1 MDKALGQA
9 VAETILQRFESFY
22 SRFLDIT
29 QGSKSR
35 FEHGDWLG
43 VQLAGRERIR
53 LYDHHVGATTAL
65 IRTMM
70 GEQVATQDLLKRVK
84 SAFSDLLPGCANFE
98 VAESFF
104 NSVYRR
110 IFRHRNIRDENLY
123 IHPFRSRG
131 EHPDLSAQLRIY
143 PGSLAELPHSLRQL
157 FADYPFTLP
166 YEDKERDIA
175 HICRHLAQSGPAVL
189 RTAPFTLELLR
200 EVFYRN
206 KGAYLVGLVRCQDR
220 VYPFILPLL
229 STGQHIY
236 VDTLIFEPE
245 LASIVFG
252 FARAYFMVYAPE
264 PALIVAFLRQI
275 LPHKPD
281 YELYN
286 AIGCQKHGK
295 TEFYR
300 HYRQH
305 MAMSRDQFV
314 IAPGIK
320 GMVMSVFTLPSYDVV
335 FKVIKDEFTPPK
347 DVSHEQVKAKYRLVK
362 QHDRVGRMAD
372 TQEFTNFEFPLDRI
386 SPELLDELQR
396 VAPSALTLTSDKLVI
411 KHLYTERKMIPLNL
425 YLDNADEQQTR
436 LALEEYGNAIK
447 QLAAAN
453 IFPGDML
460 FKNFGVTRHGRV
472 VFYDYDEI
480 CYMTECN
487 FRQIPPPRYPE
498 DELSAEPWY
507 SVAPNDI
514 FPEEFATFLLQKR
527 QVREIMMQVHSELFD
542 ASYWQGLQA
551 NIQGGSFEDVYPY
564 RRKKRF
570 RYQQGE
576 RDAQAKPPSPDGSSV
591 P

>member
-1 MDKALGQA
+1 
-9 VAETILQRFESFY
+9 
-22 SRFLDIT
+22 
-29 QGSKSR
+29 
-35 FEHGDWLG
+35 WLG

-53 LYDHHVGATTAL
+53 LYDHHVGATASS
-65 IRTMM
+65 IRQMM
-70 GEQVATQDLLKRVK
+70 GEHHATQELLKRVK
-84 SAFSDLLPGCANFE
+84 GAFSDLLPKCENFE

-123 IHPFRSRG
+123 IHPFVSRG
-131 EHPDLSAQLRIY
+131 DKPDLGALLRIY
-143 PGSLAELPHSLRQL
+143 RTDLAHLPQTLSQL
-157 FADYPFTLP
+157 LGDYSFTLP
-166 YEDKERDIA
+166 YEDKQRDIVDI
-175 HICRHLAQSGPAVL
+175 HRHLAENGPQIL
-189 RTAPFTLELLR
+189 HDEPFAIELLK

-206 KGAYLVGLVRCQDR
+206 KGAYLVGLIR
-220 VYPFILPLL
+220 VKEQVFPFILPLL
-229 STGQHIY
+229 STGQSIY
-236 VDTLIFEPE
+236 VDTVIFEPD

-252 FARAYFMVYAPE
+252 FARAYFMVYARE
-264 PALIVAFLRQI
+264 PALFVAFLRQI
-275 LPHKPD
+275 MPHKPD
-281 YELYN
+281 YEIYN

-295 TEFYR
+295 TELYR
-300 HYRQH
+300 HYRHHLAQ
-305 MAMSRDQFV
+305 SRDQFI

-347 DVSHEQVKAKYRLVK
+347 EVSHEQVKEKYRLVK

-386 SPELLDELQR
+386 SPELLAELKT
-396 VAPSALTLTSDKLVI
+396 VAPSALTITDDKLVI

-425 YLDNADEQQTR
+425 YLDKADEQQTR

-498 DELSAEPWY
+498 DEWSAEPWY

-514 FPEEFATFLLQKR
+514 FPEEFATFLLQKP
-527 QVREIMMQVHSELFD
+527 QVREIMLQLHKEMFD
-542 ASYWQGLQA
+542 ANYWKMLQS
-551 NIQGGSFEDVYPY
+551 NIKVGVFEDVYPY

-570 RYQQGE
+570 KYQRG
-576 RDAQAKPPSPDGSSV
+576 G
-591 P
+591 

>member
-1 MDKALGQA
+1 METTLEQA

-22 SRFLDIT
+22 SRFLEIT

-35 FEHGDWLG
+35 FENGDWLG

-65 IRTMM
+65 IRAMM
-70 GEQVATQDLLKRVK
+70 GEQLATQALLKQVK

-131 EHPDLSAQLRIY
+131 EHPDLSAHLRIY
-143 PGSLAELPHSLRQL
+143 PSSQADLPQTLHQL

-166 YEDKERDIA
+166 FEDKERDLGY
-175 HICRHLAQSGPAVL
+175 ICRHLHDHGPAQM
-189 RTAPFTLELLR
+189 REGPFTLELLR

-206 KGAYLVGLVRCQDR
+206 KGAYLVGLVRAGEQ
-220 VYPFILPLL
+220 VFPFILPLL
-229 STGQHIY
+229 STGQSIY
-236 VDTLIFEPE
+236 VDTVIFEPE

-264 PALIVAFLRQI
+264 PALVVAFLRQI

-305 MAMSRDQFV
+305 LAMSRDSFV

-372 TQEFTNFEFPLDRI
+372 TQEFTNFEFPLERI

-396 VAPSALTLTSDKLVI
+396 VTPSALTLTADKLVI

-425 YLDNADEQQTR
+425 YLDQADEQQTR
-436 LALEEYGNAIK
+436 LALEEYGNAIR

-514 FPEEFATFLLQKR
+514 FPEEFATFLLQKP
-527 QVREIMMQVHSELFD
+527 QVRSIMMALHKELFD
-542 ASYWQGLQA
+542 ANYWKMLQS
-551 NIQGGSFEDVYPY
+551 NIKEGMFEDVYPY

-576 RDAQAKPPSPDGSSV
+576 AAPAQDPSRAQVAKP
-591 P
+591 

>member
-1 MDKALGQA
+1 MPQPLEQA

-22 SRFLDIT
+22 SRFLEIT
-29 QGSKSR
+29 RGSKSR
-35 FEHGDWLG
+35 FENSDWLG

-53 LYDHHVGATTAL
+53 LYDHHVGATASS
-65 IRTMM
+65 IRQMM
-70 GEQVATQDLLKRVK
+70 GEHHATQALLKRVK
-84 SAFSDLLPGCANFE
+84 GAFSDLLPHCENFE

-123 IHPFRSRG
+123 IHPFLSRG
-131 EHPDLSAQLRIY
+131 EHPDL
-143 PGSLAELPHSLRQL
+143 GSLLRVYRTDLAHLPQTLSQL
-157 FADYPFTLP
+157 LGDYSFTLP
-166 YEDKERDIA
+166 YEDKQRDIVDI
-175 HICRHLAQSGPAVL
+175 HHHLAENGPQIL
-189 RTAPFTLELLR
+189 HEEPFTIELLK

-206 KGAYLVGLVRCQDR
+206 KGAYLVGLIR
-220 VYPFILPLL
+220 VKGQVLPFILPLL
-229 STGQHIY
+229 STGQSIY
-236 VDTLIFEPE
+236 VDTVIFEPAI
-245 LASIVFG
+245 ASIVFG
-252 FARAYFMVYAPE
+252 FARAYFMVYAPV
-264 PALIVAFLRQI
+264 PALFVIFLRQI
-275 LPHKPD
+275 MPHKAD
-281 YELYN
+281 YEIYN

-295 TEFYR
+295 TELYR
-300 HYRQH
+300 HYQQH
-305 MAMSRDQFV
+305 LAQSREQFV

-347 DVSHEQVKAKYRLVK
+347 EVSHAQVKEKYRLVK

-372 TQEFTNFEFPLDRI
+372 TQEFTNFEFPLERI
-386 SPELLDELQR
+386 SPELLAELKA

-425 YLDNADEQQTR
+425 YLDKADEQQTR

-498 DELSAEPWY
+498 DEWSAEPWY

-514 FPEEFATFLLQKR
+514 FPEEFATFLLQKP
-527 QVREIMMQVHSELFD
+527 QVREIMLQLHKELFD
-542 ASYWQGLQA
+542 ASYWQKLQGNIKEGL
-551 NIQGGSFEDVYPY
+551 FEDVYPY

-570 RYQQGE
+570 KYQRG
-576 RDAQAKPPSPDGSSV
+576 G
-591 P
+591 

>member
-1 MDKALGQA
+1 MQQPLEQA

-22 SRFLDIT
+22 SRFLEIT

-35 FEHGDWLG
+35 FENSDWLG

-53 LYDHHVGATTAL
+53 LYDHHVGATASS
-65 IRTMM
+65 IRQMM
-70 GEQVATQDLLKRVK
+70 GEHHATQELLKRVK
-84 SAFSDLLPGCANFE
+84 SAFSDLLPRCDNFE

-123 IHPFRSRG
+123 IHPFVSRG
-131 EHPDLSAQLRIY
+131 EKPDLSALLRIY
-143 PGSLAELPHSLRQL
+143 RTDLAHLPQTLSQL
-157 FADYPFTLP
+157 LGDYSFTLP
-166 YEDKERDIA
+166 YEDKQRDIVDI
-175 HICRHLAQSGPAVL
+175 HRHLAENGPQIL
-189 RTAPFTLELLR
+189 HDEPFAIELLK

-206 KGAYLVGLVRCQDR
+206 KGAYLVGLIR
-220 VYPFILPLL
+220 VKDQVFPFILPLL
-229 STGQHIY
+229 STGHSIY
-236 VDTLIFEPE
+236 VDTVIFEPD

-252 FARAYFMVYAPE
+252 FARAYFMVYARE
-264 PALIVAFLRQI
+264 PALFVAFLRQI
-275 LPHKPD
+275 MPHKPD
-281 YELYN
+281 YEIYN

-295 TEFYR
+295 TELYR
-300 HYRQH
+300 HYRHHLAQ
-305 MAMSRDQFV
+305 SRDQFM

-386 SPELLDELQR
+386 SPELLAELKT
-396 VAPSALTLTSDKLVI
+396 VAPSALTITDDKLVI

-425 YLDNADEQQTR
+425 YLDKADEQQTR

-498 DELSAEPWY
+498 DEWSAEPWY

-514 FPEEFATFLLQKR
+514 FPEEFATFLLQKP
-527 QVREIMMQVHSELFD
+527 QVREIMLQLHKEMFD
-542 ASYWQGLQA
+542 ANYWKMLQS
-551 NIQGGSFEDVYPY
+551 NIKVGVFEDVYPY

-570 RYQQGE
+570 KYQRG
-576 RDAQAKPPSPDGSSV
+576 G
-591 P
+591 

>member
-1 MDKALGQA
+1 MPQPLEQA

-22 SRFLDIT
+22 SRFLEIT
-29 QGSKSR
+29 RGSKSR
-35 FEHGDWLG
+35 FENSDWLG

-53 LYDHHVGATTAL
+53 LYDHHVGATASS
-65 IRTMM
+65 IRQMM
-70 GEQVATQDLLKRVK
+70 GEHHATQALLKRVK
-84 SAFSDLLPGCANFE
+84 GAFSDLLPHCENFE

-123 IHPFRSRG
+123 IHPFLSRG
-131 EHPDLSAQLRIY
+131 EHPDL
-143 PGSLAELPHSLRQL
+143 GSLLRVYRTDLAHLPQTLSQL
-157 FADYPFTLP
+157 LGDYSFTLP
-166 YEDKERDIA
+166 YEDKQRDIVDI
-175 HICRHLAQSGPAVL
+175 HHHLAENGPQIL
-189 RTAPFTLELLR
+189 HEEPFTIELLK

-206 KGAYLVGLVRCQDR
+206 KGAYLVGLIR
-220 VYPFILPLL
+220 VKGQVLPFILPLL
-229 STGQHIY
+229 STGQSIY
-236 VDTLIFEPE
+236 VDTVIFEPAI
-245 LASIVFG
+245 ASIVFG
-252 FARAYFMVYAPE
+252 FARAYFMVYAPV
-264 PALIVAFLRQI
+264 PALFVIFLRQI
-275 LPHKPD
+275 MPHKAD
-281 YELYN
+281 YEIYN

-295 TEFYR
+295 TELYR
-300 HYRQH
+300 HYQQH
-305 MAMSRDQFV
+305 LAQSREQFV

-347 DVSHEQVKAKYRLVK
+347 EVSHAQVKEKYRLVK

-372 TQEFTNFEFPLDRI
+372 TQEFTNFEFPLERI
-386 SPELLDELQR
+386 SPELLVELKA

-425 YLDNADEQQTR
+425 YLDKADEQQTR

-498 DELSAEPWY
+498 DEWSAEPWY

-514 FPEEFATFLLQKR
+514 FPEEFATFLLQKP
-527 QVREIMMQVHSELFD
+527 QVREIMMQLHKELFD
-542 ASYWQGLQA
+542 ASYWQKLQGNIKEGL
-551 NIQGGSFEDVYPY
+551 FEDVYPY

-570 RYQQGE
+570 KYQRG
-576 RDAQAKPPSPDGSSV
+576 G
-591 P
+591 

>member
-1 MDKALGQA
+1 MQQPLEQA

-22 SRFLDIT
+22 SRFLEIT

-35 FEHGDWLG
+35 FENSDWLG

-65 IRTMM
+65 IKQMM
-70 GEQVATQDLLKRVK
+70 GEHHATQELLKRVK
-84 SAFSDLLPGCANFE
+84 GAFSDLLPRCDNFE

-131 EHPDLSAQLRIY
+131 DHPDLSALLRVYRTDLAHLPQAMSQLL
-143 PGSLAELPHSLRQL
+143 G
-157 FADYPFTLP
+157 DYSFTLP
-166 YEDKERDIA
+166 YEDKQRDIVDI
-175 HICRHLAQSGPAVL
+175 HRHLAENGPQIL
-189 RTAPFTLELLR
+189 HDEPFAIELLK

-206 KGAYLVGLVRCQDR
+206 KGAYLVGLIR
-220 VYPFILPLL
+220 VKGQVFPFILPLL
-229 STGQHIY
+229 STGQSIY
-236 VDTLIFEPE
+236 VDTVIFEPE

-252 FARAYFMVYAPE
+252 FARAYFMVYAPV
-264 PALIVAFLRQI
+264 PALFVVFLRQI
-275 LPHKPD
+275 MPHKPD
-281 YELYN
+281 YEIYN

-295 TEFYR
+295 TELYR
-300 HYRQH
+300 HYRHHLAQ
-305 MAMSRDQFV
+305 SRDQFI

-386 SPELLDELQR
+386 SPELLAELKT
-396 VAPSALTLTSDKLVI
+396 VAPSALTITGDKLVI
-411 KHLYTERKMIPLNL
+411 THLYTERKMIPLNL
-425 YLDNADEQQTR
+425 YLDKADEQQTR

-498 DELSAEPWY
+498 DEWSAEPWY

-514 FPEEFATFLLQKR
+514 FPEEFATFLLQKP
-527 QVREIMMQVHSELFD
+527 QVREIMMQLHKEMFD
-542 ASYWQGLQA
+542 ANYWKMLQS
-551 NIQGGSFEDVYPY
+551 NIKV
-564 RRKKRF
+564 
-570 RYQQGE
+570 
-576 RDAQAKPPSPDGSSV
+576 
-591 P
+591 

>member
-1 MDKALGQA
+1 MPQPLEQA

-22 SRFLDIT
+22 SRFLEIT
-29 QGSKSR
+29 RGSKSR
-35 FEHGDWLG
+35 FENSDWLG

-53 LYDHHVGATTAL
+53 LYDHHVGATASS
-65 IRTMM
+65 IRQMM
-70 GEQVATQDLLKRVK
+70 GEHHATQALLKRVK
-84 SAFSDLLPGCANFE
+84 GAFSDLLPHCENFE

-123 IHPFRSRG
+123 IHPFLSRG
-131 EHPDLSAQLRIY
+131 EHPDL
-143 PGSLAELPHSLRQL
+143 GSLLRVYRTDLAHLPQTLSQL
-157 FADYPFTLP
+157 LGDYSFTLP
-166 YEDKERDIA
+166 YEDKQRDIVDI
-175 HICRHLAQSGPAVL
+175 HHHLAENGPQIL
-189 RTAPFTLELLR
+189 HEEPFTIELLR

-206 KGAYLVGLVRCQDR
+206 KGAYLVGLIR
-220 VYPFILPLL
+220 VKGQVLPFILPLL
-229 STGQHIY
+229 STGQSIY
-236 VDTLIFEPE
+236 VDTVIFEPAI
-245 LASIVFG
+245 ASIVFG
-252 FARAYFMVYAPE
+252 FARAYFMVYAPV
-264 PALIVAFLRQI
+264 PALFVIFLRQI
-275 LPHKPD
+275 MPHKAD
-281 YELYN
+281 YEIYN

-295 TEFYR
+295 TELYR
-300 HYRQH
+300 HYQQH
-305 MAMSRDQFV
+305 LAQSREQFV

-347 DVSHEQVKAKYRLVK
+347 EVSHAQVKEKYRLVK

-372 TQEFTNFEFPLDRI
+372 TQEFTNFEFPLERI
-386 SPELLDELQR
+386 SPELLAELKA
-396 VAPSALTLTSDKLVI
+396 VTPSALTLTSDKLVI

-425 YLDNADEQQTR
+425 YLDKADEQQTR

-498 DELSAEPWY
+498 DEWSAEPWY

-514 FPEEFATFLLQKR
+514 FPEEFATFLLQKP
-527 QVREIMMQVHSELFD
+527 QVREIMMQLHKELFD
-542 ASYWQGLQA
+542 ASYWQKLQGNIKEGL
-551 NIQGGSFEDVYPY
+551 FEDVYPY

-570 RYQQGE
+570 KYQRG
-576 RDAQAKPPSPDGSSV
+576 G
-591 P
+591 

>member
-1 MDKALGQA
+1 MPQPLEQA

-22 SRFLDIT
+22 SRFLEIT
-29 QGSKSR
+29 RGSKSR
-35 FEHGDWLG
+35 FENSDWLG

-53 LYDHHVGATTAL
+53 LYDHHVGATASS
-65 IRTMM
+65 IRQMM
-70 GEQVATQDLLKRVK
+70 GEHHATQALLKRVK
-84 SAFSDLLPGCANFE
+84 GAFSDLLPHCENFE

-123 IHPFRSRG
+123 IHPFLSRG
-131 EHPDLSAQLRIY
+131 EHPDL
-143 PGSLAELPHSLRQL
+143 GSLLRVYRTDLAHLPQTLSQL
-157 FADYPFTLP
+157 LGDYSFTLP
-166 YEDKERDIA
+166 YEDKQRDIVDI
-175 HICRHLAQSGPAVL
+175 HHHLAENGPQIL
-189 RTAPFTLELLR
+189 HEEPFTIELLK

-206 KGAYLVGLVRCQDR
+206 KGAYLVGLIR
-220 VYPFILPLL
+220 VKGQVLPFILPLL
-229 STGQHIY
+229 STGQSIY
-236 VDTLIFEPE
+236 VDTVIFEPAI
-245 LASIVFG
+245 ASIVFG
-252 FARAYFMVYAPE
+252 FARAYFMVYAPV
-264 PALIVAFLRQI
+264 PALFVIFLRQI
-275 LPHKPD
+275 MPHKAD
-281 YELYN
+281 YEIYN

-295 TEFYR
+295 TELYR
-300 HYRQH
+300 HYQQH
-305 MAMSRDQFV
+305 LAQSREQFV

-347 DVSHEQVKAKYRLVK
+347 EVSHAQVKEKYRLVK

-372 TQEFTNFEFPLDRI
+372 TQEFTNFEFPLERI
-386 SPELLDELQR
+386 SPELLAELKA
-396 VAPSALTLTSDKLVI
+396 VAPSTLTLTSDKLVI

-425 YLDNADEQQTR
+425 YLDKADEQQTR

-498 DELSAEPWY
+498 DEWSAEPWY

-514 FPEEFATFLLQKR
+514 FPEEFATFLLQKP
-527 QVREIMMQVHSELFD
+527 QVREIMMQLHKELFD
-542 ASYWQGLQA
+542 ASYWQKLQGNIKEGL
-551 NIQGGSFEDVYPY
+551 FEDVYPY

-570 RYQQGE
+570 KYQRG
-576 RDAQAKPPSPDGSSV
+576 G
-591 P
+591 

>member
-1 MDKALGQA
+1 MPQPLEQA

-22 SRFLDIT
+22 SRFLEIT
-29 QGSKSR
+29 RGSKSR
-35 FEHGDWLG
+35 FENSDWLG

-53 LYDHHVGATTAL
+53 LYDHHVGATASS
-65 IRTMM
+65 IRQMM
-70 GEQVATQDLLKRVK
+70 GEHHATQALLKRVK
-84 SAFSDLLPGCANFE
+84 GAFSDLLPHCENFE

-123 IHPFRSRG
+123 IHPFLSRG
-131 EHPDLSAQLRIY
+131 EHPDL
-143 PGSLAELPHSLRQL
+143 GSLLRVYRTDLAHLPQTLSQL
-157 FADYPFTLP
+157 LGDYSFTLP
-166 YEDKERDIA
+166 YEDKQRDIVDI
-175 HICRHLAQSGPAVL
+175 HHHLAENGPQIL
-189 RTAPFTLELLR
+189 HEEPFTIELLK

-206 KGAYLVGLVRCQDR
+206 KGAYLVGLIR
-220 VYPFILPLL
+220 VKGQVLPFILPLL
-229 STGQHIY
+229 STGQSIY
-236 VDTLIFEPE
+236 VDTVIFEPAI
-245 LASIVFG
+245 ASIVFG
-252 FARAYFMVYAPE
+252 FARAYFMVYAPV
-264 PALIVAFLRQI
+264 PALFVIFLRQI
-275 LPHKPD
+275 MPHKAD
-281 YELYN
+281 YEIYN

-295 TEFYR
+295 TEIYR
-300 HYRQH
+300 HYQQH
-305 MAMSRDQFV
+305 LAQSREQFV

-347 DVSHEQVKAKYRLVK
+347 EVSHAQVKEKYRLVK

-372 TQEFTNFEFPLDRI
+372 TQEFTNFEFPLERI
-386 SPELLDELQR
+386 SPELLAELKA

-425 YLDNADEQQTR
+425 YLDKADEQQTR

-498 DELSAEPWY
+498 DEWSAEPWY

-514 FPEEFATFLLQKR
+514 FPEEFATFLLQKP
-527 QVREIMMQVHSELFD
+527 QVREIMMQLHKELFD
-542 ASYWQGLQA
+542 ASYWQKLQGNIKEGL
-551 NIQGGSFEDVYPY
+551 FEDVYPY

-570 RYQQGE
+570 KYQRG
-576 RDAQAKPPSPDGSSV
+576 G
-591 P
+591 

>member
-22 SRFLDIT
+22 SRFLEIT

-143 PGSLAELPHSLRQL
+143 PSSQADLPQTLRQL

-175 HICRHLAQSGPAVL
+175 HICRHLTESGPAAL
-189 RTAPFTLELLR
+189 RASPFTLELLR

-206 KGAYLVGLVRCQDR
+206 KGAYLVGLARSQER

-229 STGQHIY
+229 STGQSIY

-300 HYRQH
+300 HYRHH
-305 MAMSRDQFV
+305 MAMSRDQLV

-372 TQEFTNFEFPLDRI
+372 TQEFTNFEFPLERI

-576 RDAQAKPPSPDGSSV
+576 RGHDAKQLSPDGTSA

>member
-22 SRFLDIT
+22 SRFLEIT

-143 PGSLAELPHSLRQL
+143 PSSQADLPQTLRQL

-175 HICRHLAQSGPAVL
+175 HICRHLTESGPAAL
-189 RTAPFTLELLR
+189 RESPFTLELLR

-206 KGAYLVGLVRCQDR
+206 KGAYLVGLARSQER

-229 STGQHIY
+229 STGQSIY

-300 HYRQH
+300 HYRHH
-305 MAMSRDQFV
+305 MAMSRDQLV

-372 TQEFTNFEFPLDRI
+372 TQEFTNFEFPLERI

-576 RDAQAKPPSPDGSSV
+576 RGHDAKQLSPDGTSA

>member
-1 MDKALGQA
+1 MQQPLEQA

-22 SRFLDIT
+22 SRFLEIT

-35 FEHGDWLG
+35 FENSDWLG

-53 LYDHHVGATTAL
+53 LYDHHVGATASS
-65 IRTMM
+65 IRQMM
-70 GEQVATQDLLKRVK
+70 GEHHATQELLKRVK
-84 SAFSDLLPGCANFE
+84 SAFSDLLPRCDNFE

-123 IHPFRSRG
+123 IHPFVSRG
-131 EHPDLSAQLRIY
+131 EKPDLSSLLRVYRTDLAHLPQTLSQLL
-143 PGSLAELPHSLRQL
+143 G
-157 FADYPFTLP
+157 DYSFTLP
-166 YEDKERDIA
+166 YEDKQRDIVDI
-175 HICRHLAQSGPAVL
+175 HRHLAENGPQIIHDE
-189 RTAPFTLELLR
+189 PFAIELLK

-206 KGAYLVGLVRCQDR
+206 KGAYLVGLIRARDQVF
-220 VYPFILPLL
+220 PFILPLL
-229 STGQHIY
+229 STGHSIY
-236 VDTLIFEPE
+236 VDTVIFEPD

-252 FARAYFMVYAPE
+252 FARAYFMVYARE
-264 PALIVAFLRQI
+264 PALFVAFLRQI
-275 LPHKPD
+275 MPHKPD
-281 YELYN
+281 YEIYN

-295 TEFYR
+295 TELYR
-300 HYRQH
+300 HYRHHLAQ
-305 MAMSRDQFV
+305 SRDQFI

-386 SPELLDELQR
+386 SPELLAELKT
-396 VAPSALTLTSDKLVI
+396 VAPSALTISDDKLVI

-425 YLDNADEQQTR
+425 YLDKADEQQTR

-498 DELSAEPWY
+498 DEWSAEPWY

-514 FPEEFATFLLQKR
+514 FPEEFATFLLQKP
-527 QVREIMMQVHSELFD
+527 QVREIMLQLHKEMFDANYWKMLQSNIKVGLFD
-542 ASYWQGLQA
+542 
-551 NIQGGSFEDVYPY
+551 DVYPY

-570 RYQQGE
+570 KYQRG
-576 RDAQAKPPSPDGSSV
+576 G
-591 P
+591 

>member
-1 MDKALGQA
+1 MPQPLEQA

-22 SRFLDIT
+22 SRFLEIT
-29 QGSKSR
+29 RGSKSR
-35 FEHGDWLG
+35 FENSDWLG

-53 LYDHHVGATTAL
+53 LYDHHVGATASS
-65 IRTMM
+65 IRQMM
-70 GEQVATQDLLKRVK
+70 GEHHATQALLKRVK
-84 SAFSDLLPGCANFE
+84 GAFSDLLPHCENFE

-123 IHPFRSRG
+123 IHPFLSRG
-131 EHPDLSAQLRIY
+131 EHPDL
-143 PGSLAELPHSLRQL
+143 GSLLRAYRTDLAHLPQTLSQL
-157 FADYPFTLP
+157 LGDYSFTLP
-166 YEDKERDIA
+166 YEDKQRDIVDI
-175 HICRHLAQSGPAVL
+175 HHHLAENGPQIL
-189 RTAPFTLELLR
+189 HEEPFTIELLK

-206 KGAYLVGLVRCQDR
+206 KGAYLVGLIR
-220 VYPFILPLL
+220 VKGQVLPFILPLL
-229 STGQHIY
+229 STGQSIY
-236 VDTLIFEPE
+236 VDTVIFEPAI
-245 LASIVFG
+245 ASIVFG
-252 FARAYFMVYAPE
+252 FARAYFMVYAPV
-264 PALIVAFLRQI
+264 PALFVIFLRQI
-275 LPHKPD
+275 MPHKAD
-281 YELYN
+281 YEIYN

-295 TEFYR
+295 TELYR
-300 HYRQH
+300 HYQQH
-305 MAMSRDQFV
+305 LAQSREQFV

-347 DVSHEQVKAKYRLVK
+347 EVSHAQVKEKYRLVK

-372 TQEFTNFEFPLDRI
+372 TQEFTNFEFPLERI
-386 SPELLDELQR
+386 SPELLAELKA

-425 YLDNADEQQTR
+425 YLDKADEQQTR

-498 DELSAEPWY
+498 DEWSAEPWY

-514 FPEEFATFLLQKR
+514 FPEEFATFLLQKP
-527 QVREIMMQVHSELFD
+527 QVREIMMQLHKELFD
-542 ASYWQGLQA
+542 ASYWQKLQVNIKEGL
-551 NIQGGSFEDVYPY
+551 FEDVYPY

-570 RYQQGE
+570 KYQRG
-576 RDAQAKPPSPDGSSV
+576 G
-591 P
+591 

>member
-1 MDKALGQA
+1 MQQPLEQA

-22 SRFLDIT
+22 SRFLEIT

-35 FEHGDWLG
+35 FENSDWLG

-53 LYDHHVGATTAL
+53 LYDHHVGATASS
-65 IRTMM
+65 IRQMM
-70 GEQVATQDLLKRVK
+70 GEHHATQELLKRVK
-84 SAFSDLLPGCANFE
+84 SAFSDLLPRCDNFE

-123 IHPFRSRG
+123 IHPFVSRG
-131 EHPDLSAQLRIY
+131 EKPDLSSLLRVYRTDLAHLPQTLSQLL
-143 PGSLAELPHSLRQL
+143 G
-157 FADYPFTLP
+157 DYSFTLP
-166 YEDKERDIA
+166 YEDKQRDIVDI
-175 HICRHLAQSGPAVL
+175 HRHLAENGPQIL
-189 RTAPFTLELLR
+189 HDEPFAIELLK

-206 KGAYLVGLVRCQDR
+206 KGAYLVGLIRARDQVF
-220 VYPFILPLL
+220 PFILPLL
-229 STGQHIY
+229 STGHSIY
-236 VDTLIFEPE
+236 VDTVIFEPD

-252 FARAYFMVYAPE
+252 FARAYFMVYARE
-264 PALIVAFLRQI
+264 PALFVAFLRQI
-275 LPHKPD
+275 MPHKPD
-281 YELYN
+281 YEIYN

-295 TEFYR
+295 TELYR
-300 HYRQH
+300 HYRHHLAQ
-305 MAMSRDQFV
+305 SRDQFI

-386 SPELLDELQR
+386 SPELLTELKT
-396 VAPSALTLTSDKLVI
+396 VAPSALTISDDKLVI

-425 YLDNADEQQTR
+425 YLDKADEQQTR

-498 DELSAEPWY
+498 DEWSAEPWY

-514 FPEEFATFLLQKR
+514 FPEEFATFLLQKP
-527 QVREIMMQVHSELFD
+527 QVREIMLQLHKEMFD
-542 ASYWQGLQA
+542 ANYWKMLQS
-551 NIQGGSFEDVYPY
+551 NIKVGVFEDVYPY

-570 RYQQGE
+570 KYQRG
-576 RDAQAKPPSPDGSSV
+576 G
-591 P
+591 

>member
-1 MDKALGQA
+1 MQQPLEQA

-22 SRFLDIT
+22 SRFLEIT

-35 FEHGDWLG
+35 FENSDWLG

-53 LYDHHVGATTAL
+53 LYDHHVGATASS
-65 IRTMM
+65 IRQMM
-70 GEQVATQDLLKRVK
+70 GEHHATQELLKRVK
-84 SAFSDLLPGCANFE
+84 SAFSDLLPRCDNFE

-123 IHPFRSRG
+123 IHPFVSRG
-131 EHPDLSAQLRIY
+131 EKPDLSSLLRIY
-143 PGSLAELPHSLRQL
+143 RTDLAHLPQTLSQL
-157 FADYPFTLP
+157 LGDYSFTLP
-166 YEDKERDIA
+166 YEDKQRDIVDI
-175 HICRHLAQSGPAVL
+175 HRHLAENGPQIIHDE
-189 RTAPFTLELLR
+189 PFAIELLK

-206 KGAYLVGLVRCQDR
+206 KGAYLVGLIR
-220 VYPFILPLL
+220 VKDQVFPFILPLL
-229 STGQHIY
+229 STGHSIY
-236 VDTLIFEPE
+236 VDTVIFEPD

-252 FARAYFMVYAPE
+252 FARAYFMVYARE
-264 PALIVAFLRQI
+264 PALFVAFLRQI
-275 LPHKPD
+275 MPHKPD
-281 YELYN
+281 YEIYN

-295 TEFYR
+295 TELYR
-300 HYRQH
+300 HYRHHLAQ
-305 MAMSRDQFV
+305 SRDQFI

-386 SPELLDELQR
+386 SPELLAELKT
-396 VAPSALTLTSDKLVI
+396 VAPSALTISDDKLVI

-425 YLDNADEQQTR
+425 YLDKADEQQTR

-498 DELSAEPWY
+498 DEWSAEPWY

-514 FPEEFATFLLQKR
+514 FPEEFATFLLQKP
-527 QVREIMMQVHSELFD
+527 QVRDIMMQLHKELFD
-542 ASYWQGLQA
+542 ANYWKML
-551 NIQGGSFEDVYPY
+551 
-564 RRKKRF
+564 
-570 RYQQGE
+570 
-576 RDAQAKPPSPDGSSV
+576 
-591 P
+591 

>member
-1 MDKALGQA
+1 MPQPLEQA

-22 SRFLDIT
+22 SRFLEIT
-29 QGSKSR
+29 RGSKSR
-35 FEHGDWLG
+35 FENSDWLG

-53 LYDHHVGATTAL
+53 LYDHHVGATASS
-65 IRTMM
+65 IRQMM
-70 GEQVATQDLLKRVK
+70 GEHHATQALLKRVK
-84 SAFSDLLPGCANFE
+84 GAFSDLLPHCENFE

-123 IHPFRSRG
+123 IHPFLSRG
-131 EHPDLSAQLRIY
+131 EHPDLGNLLRVYRTDLAHLPQTLSQLL
-143 PGSLAELPHSLRQL
+143 G
-157 FADYPFTLP
+157 DYSFTLP
-166 YEDKERDIA
+166 YEDKQRDIVDI
-175 HICRHLAQSGPAVL
+175 HHHLAENGPQIL
-189 RTAPFTLELLR
+189 HEEPFTIELLK

-206 KGAYLVGLVRCQDR
+206 KGAYLVGLIR
-220 VYPFILPLL
+220 VKGQVLPFILPLL
-229 STGQHIY
+229 STGQSIY
-236 VDTLIFEPE
+236 VDTVIFEPAI
-245 LASIVFG
+245 ASIVFG
-252 FARAYFMVYAPE
+252 FARAYFMVYAPV
-264 PALIVAFLRQI
+264 PALFVIFLRQI
-275 LPHKPD
+275 MPHKAD
-281 YELYN
+281 YEIYN

-295 TEFYR
+295 TELYR
-300 HYRQH
+300 HYQQH
-305 MAMSRDQFV
+305 LAQSREQFV

-347 DVSHEQVKAKYRLVK
+347 EVSHAQVKEKYRLVK

-372 TQEFTNFEFPLDRI
+372 TQEFTNFEFPLERI
-386 SPELLDELQR
+386 SPELLAELKA
-396 VAPSALTLTSDKLVI
+396 VAPSALTITSDKLVI

-425 YLDNADEQQTR
+425 YLDKADEQQTR

-498 DELSAEPWY
+498 DEWSAEPWY

-514 FPEEFATFLLQKR
+514 FPEEFATFLLQKP
-527 QVREIMMQVHSELFD
+527 QVREIMMQLHKELFD
-542 ASYWQGLQA
+542 ASYWQKLQGNIKEGL
-551 NIQGGSFEDVYPY
+551 FEDVYPY

-570 RYQQGE
+570 KYQRG
-576 RDAQAKPPSPDGSSV
+576 G
-591 P
+591 

>member
-1 MDKALGQA
+1 MPQPLEQA

-22 SRFLDIT
+22 SRFLEIT
-29 QGSKSR
+29 RGSKSR
-35 FEHGDWLG
+35 FENSDWLG

-53 LYDHHVGATTAL
+53 LYDHHVGATASS
-65 IRTMM
+65 IRQMM
-70 GEQVATQDLLKRVK
+70 GEHHATQALLKRVK
-84 SAFSDLLPGCANFE
+84 GAFSDLLPHCENFE

-123 IHPFRSRG
+123 IHPFLSRG
-131 EHPDLSAQLRIY
+131 EHPDL
-143 PGSLAELPHSLRQL
+143 GSLLRVYRTDLAHLPQTLSQL
-157 FADYPFTLP
+157 LGDYSFTLP
-166 YEDKERDIA
+166 YEDKQRDIVDIHHHFA
-175 HICRHLAQSGPAVL
+175 ENGPQIL
-189 RTAPFTLELLR
+189 HEEPFTIELLK

-206 KGAYLVGLVRCQDR
+206 KGAYLVGLIR
-220 VYPFILPLL
+220 VKGQVLPFILPLL
-229 STGQHIY
+229 STGQSIY
-236 VDTLIFEPE
+236 VDTVIFEPAI
-245 LASIVFG
+245 ASIVFG
-252 FARAYFMVYAPE
+252 FARAYFMVYAPV
-264 PALIVAFLRQI
+264 PALFVIFLRQI
-275 LPHKPD
+275 MPHKAD
-281 YELYN
+281 YEIYN

-295 TEFYR
+295 TELYR
-300 HYRQH
+300 HYQQH
-305 MAMSRDQFV
+305 LAQSREQFV

-347 DVSHEQVKAKYRLVK
+347 EVSHAQVKEKYRLVK

-372 TQEFTNFEFPLDRI
+372 TQEFTNFEFPLERI
-386 SPELLDELQR
+386 SPELLAELKA

-425 YLDNADEQQTR
+425 YLDKADEQQTR

-498 DELSAEPWY
+498 DEWSAEPWY

-514 FPEEFATFLLQKR
+514 FPEEFATFLLQKP
-527 QVREIMMQVHSELFD
+527 QVREIMMQLHKELFD
-542 ASYWQGLQA
+542 ASYWQKLQGNIKEGL
-551 NIQGGSFEDVYPY
+551 FEDVYPY

-570 RYQQGE
+570 KYQRG
-576 RDAQAKPPSPDGSSV
+576 G
-591 P
+591 

>member
-1 MDKALGQA
+1 MPQPLEQA

-22 SRFLDIT
+22 SRFLEIT
-29 QGSKSR
+29 RGSKSR
-35 FEHGDWLG
+35 FENSDWLG

-53 LYDHHVGATTAL
+53 LYDHHVGATASS
-65 IRTMM
+65 IRQMM
-70 GEQVATQDLLKRVK
+70 GEHHATQALLKRVK
-84 SAFSDLLPGCANFE
+84 GAFSDLLPHCENFE

-123 IHPFRSRG
+123 IHPFLSRG
-131 EHPDLSAQLRIY
+131 EHPDL
-143 PGSLAELPHSLRQL
+143 GSLLRVYRTDLAHLPQTLSQL
-157 FADYPFTLP
+157 LGDYSFTLP
-166 YEDKERDIA
+166 YEDKQRDIVDI
-175 HICRHLAQSGPAVL
+175 HHHLAENGPQIL
-189 RTAPFTLELLR
+189 HEEPFTIELLK

-206 KGAYLVGLVRCQDR
+206 KGAYLVGLIR
-220 VYPFILPLL
+220 VKGQVLPFILPLL
-229 STGQHIY
+229 STGQSIY
-236 VDTLIFEPE
+236 VDTVIFEPAI
-245 LASIVFG
+245 ASIVFG
-252 FARAYFMVYAPE
+252 FARAYFMVYAPV
-264 PALIVAFLRQI
+264 PALFVIFLRQI
-275 LPHKPD
+275 MPHKAD
-281 YELYN
+281 YEIYN

-295 TEFYR
+295 TELYR
-300 HYRQH
+300 HYQQH
-305 MAMSRDQFV
+305 LAQSREQFV

-347 DVSHEQVKAKYRLVK
+347 EVSHAQVKEKYRLVK

-372 TQEFTNFEFPLDRI
+372 TQEFTNFEFPLERI
-386 SPELLDELQR
+386 SPELLAELKA
-396 VAPSALTLTSDKLVI
+396 VAPSALTITSDKLVI

-425 YLDNADEQQTR
+425 YLDKADEQQTR

-498 DELSAEPWY
+498 DEWSAEPWY

-514 FPEEFATFLLQKR
+514 FPEEFATFLLQKP
-527 QVREIMMQVHSELFD
+527 QVREIMMQLHKELFD
-542 ASYWQGLQA
+542 ASYWQKLQGNIKEGL
-551 NIQGGSFEDVYPY
+551 FEDVYPY

-570 RYQQGE
+570 KYQRG
-576 RDAQAKPPSPDGSSV
+576 G
-591 P
+591 

>member
-1 MDKALGQA
+1 MPQPLEQA

-22 SRFLDIT
+22 SRFLEIT
-29 QGSKSR
+29 RGSKSR
-35 FEHGDWLG
+35 FENSDWLG

-53 LYDHHVGATTAL
+53 LYDHHVGATASS
-65 IRTMM
+65 IRQMM
-70 GEQVATQDLLKRVK
+70 GEHHATQALLKRVK
-84 SAFSDLLPGCANFE
+84 GAFSDLLPHCENFE

-123 IHPFRSRG
+123 IHPFLSRG
-131 EHPDLSAQLRIY
+131 EHPDLGNLLRVYRTDLAHLPQTLSQLL
-143 PGSLAELPHSLRQL
+143 G
-157 FADYPFTLP
+157 DYSFTLP
-166 YEDKERDIA
+166 YEDKQRDIVDI
-175 HICRHLAQSGPAVL
+175 HHHLAENGPQIL
-189 RTAPFTLELLR
+189 HEEPFTIELLK

-206 KGAYLVGLVRCQDR
+206 KGAYLVGLIR
-220 VYPFILPLL
+220 VKGQVLPFILPLL
-229 STGQHIY
+229 STGQSIY
-236 VDTLIFEPE
+236 VDTVIFEPAI
-245 LASIVFG
+245 ASIVFG
-252 FARAYFMVYAPE
+252 FARAYFMVYAPV
-264 PALIVAFLRQI
+264 PALFVIFLRQI
-275 LPHKPD
+275 MPHKAD
-281 YELYN
+281 YEIYN

-295 TEFYR
+295 TELYR
-300 HYRQH
+300 HYQQH
-305 MAMSRDQFV
+305 LAQSREQFV

-347 DVSHEQVKAKYRLVK
+347 EVSHAQVKEKYRLVK

-372 TQEFTNFEFPLDRI
+372 TQEFTNFEFPLERI
-386 SPELLDELQR
+386 SPELLAELKA

-425 YLDNADEQQTR
+425 YLDKADEQQTR

-498 DELSAEPWY
+498 DEWSAEPWY

-514 FPEEFATFLLQKR
+514 FPEEFATFLLQKP
-527 QVREIMMQVHSELFD
+527 QVREIMMQLHKELFD
-542 ASYWQGLQA
+542 ASYWQKLQGNIKEGL
-551 NIQGGSFEDVYPY
+551 FEDVYPY

-570 RYQQGE
+570 KYQRG
-576 RDAQAKPPSPDGSSV
+576 G
-591 P
+591 

>member
-1 MDKALGQA
+1 MPQPLEQA

-22 SRFLDIT
+22 SRFLEIT
-29 QGSKSR
+29 RGSKSR
-35 FEHGDWLG
+35 FENSDWLG

-53 LYDHHVGATTAL
+53 LYDHHVGATASS
-65 IRTMM
+65 IRQMM
-70 GEQVATQDLLKRVK
+70 GEHHATQALLKRVK
-84 SAFSDLLPGCANFE
+84 GAFSDLLPHCENFE

-123 IHPFRSRG
+123 IHPFLSRG
-131 EHPDLSAQLRIY
+131 EHPDL
-143 PGSLAELPHSLRQL
+143 GSLLRVYRTDLAHLPQTLSQL
-157 FADYPFTLP
+157 LGDYSFTLP
-166 YEDKERDIA
+166 YEDKQRDIVDI
-175 HICRHLAQSGPAVL
+175 HHYLAENGPQIL
-189 RTAPFTLELLR
+189 HEEPFTIELLK

-206 KGAYLVGLVRCQDR
+206 KGAYLVGLIR
-220 VYPFILPLL
+220 VKGQVLPFILPLL
-229 STGQHIY
+229 STGQSIY
-236 VDTLIFEPE
+236 VDTVIFEPAI
-245 LASIVFG
+245 ASIVFG
-252 FARAYFMVYAPE
+252 FARAYFMVYAPV
-264 PALIVAFLRQI
+264 PALFVIFLRQI
-275 LPHKPD
+275 MPHKAD
-281 YELYN
+281 YEIYN

-295 TEFYR
+295 TELYR
-300 HYRQH
+300 HYQQH
-305 MAMSRDQFV
+305 LAQSREQFV

-347 DVSHEQVKAKYRLVK
+347 EVSHAQVKEKYRLVK

-372 TQEFTNFEFPLDRI
+372 TQEFTNFEFPLERI
-386 SPELLDELQR
+386 SPELLAELKA

-425 YLDNADEQQTR
+425 YLDKADEQQTR

-498 DELSAEPWY
+498 DEWSAEPWY

-514 FPEEFATFLLQKR
+514 FPEEFATFLLQKP
-527 QVREIMMQVHSELFD
+527 QVREIMMQLHKELFD
-542 ASYWQGLQA
+542 ASYWQKLQGNIKEGL
-551 NIQGGSFEDVYPY
+551 FEDVYPY

-570 RYQQGE
+570 KYQRG
-576 RDAQAKPPSPDGSSV
+576 G
-591 P
+591 

>member
-1 MDKALGQA
+1 MPQPLEQA

-22 SRFLDIT
+22 SRFLEIT
-29 QGSKSR
+29 RGSKSR
-35 FEHGDWLG
+35 FENSDWLG

-53 LYDHHVGATTAL
+53 LYDHHVGATASS
-65 IRTMM
+65 IRQMM
-70 GEQVATQDLLKRVK
+70 GEHHATQALLKRVK
-84 SAFSDLLPGCANFE
+84 GAFSDLLPHCENFE

-123 IHPFRSRG
+123 IHPFLSRG
-131 EHPDLSAQLRIY
+131 EHPNL
-143 PGSLAELPHSLRQL
+143 GSLLRVYRTDLTHLPQTLSQL
-157 FADYPFTLP
+157 LGDYSFTLP
-166 YEDKERDIA
+166 YEDKQRDIVDI
-175 HICRHLAQSGPAVL
+175 HHHLAENGPQIL
-189 RTAPFTLELLR
+189 HEEPFTIELLK

-206 KGAYLVGLVRCQDR
+206 KGAYLVGLIR
-220 VYPFILPLL
+220 VKGQVLPFILPLL
-229 STGQHIY
+229 STGQSIY
-236 VDTLIFEPE
+236 VDTVIFEPAI
-245 LASIVFG
+245 ASIVFG
-252 FARAYFMVYAPE
+252 FARAYFMVYAPV
-264 PALIVAFLRQI
+264 PALFVIFLRQI
-275 LPHKPD
+275 MPHKAD
-281 YELYN
+281 YEIYN

-295 TEFYR
+295 TELYR
-300 HYRQH
+300 HYQQH
-305 MAMSRDQFV
+305 LAQSREQFV

-347 DVSHEQVKAKYRLVK
+347 EVSHAQVKEKYRLVK

-372 TQEFTNFEFPLDRI
+372 TQEFTNFEFPLERI
-386 SPELLDELQR
+386 SPELLAELKA

-425 YLDNADEQQTR
+425 YLDKADEQQTR

-498 DELSAEPWY
+498 DEWSAEPWY

-514 FPEEFATFLLQKR
+514 FPEEFATFLLQKP
-527 QVREIMMQVHSELFD
+527 QVREIMMQLHKELFD
-542 ASYWQGLQA
+542 ASYWQKLQGNIKEGL
-551 NIQGGSFEDVYPY
+551 FEDVYPY

-570 RYQQGE
+570 KYQRG
-576 RDAQAKPPSPDGSSV
+576 G
-591 P
+591 

>member
-1 MDKALGQA
+1 MTPPLEQA

-22 SRFLDIT
+22 SRFLEIT
-29 QGSKSR
+29 RGAKSR
-35 FEHGDWLG
+35 FEHSDWLG

-53 LYDHHVGATTAL
+53 LYDHHVGATTAS

-70 GEQVATQDLLKRVK
+70 GEHHPSQAFLKQVK
-84 SAFSDLLPGCANFE
+84 SAFSDLLPRCENFE

-123 IHPFRSRG
+123 IHPFQSRG
-131 EHPDLSAQLRIY
+131 EHPDLGKLLRCY
-143 PGSLAELPHSLRQL
+143 PTDASSLPRTLRQIL
-157 FADYPFTLP
+157 GDYTFTLP
-166 YEDKERDIA
+166 YEDIQRDIFDV
-175 HICRHLAQSGPAVL
+175 CRHLSESGPA
-189 RTAPFTLELLR
+189 ELQEERFEIEMLK

-206 KGAYLVGLVRCQDR
+206 KAAYLVGLIRSR
-220 VYPFILPLL
+220 SGIYPFLLPMMNSGEALF
-229 STGQHIY
+229 I
-236 VDTLIFEPE
+236 DTVIFEPDI
-245 LASIVFG
+245 ASIIFG
-252 FARAYFMVYAPE
+252 FARAYFMVYSPE
-264 PALIVAFLRQI
+264 PALHVAFLRQI
-275 LPHKPD
+275 LPNKAD

-295 TEFYR
+295 TELYR
-300 HYRQH
+300 HYLQH
-305 MAMSRDQFV
+305 LARSRDQFV

-335 FKVIKDEFTPPK
+335 FKIIKDEFTPPK
-347 DVSHEQVKAKYRLVK
+347 EVSHAQVKEKYRLVK

-372 TQEFTNFEFPLDRI
+372 TQEFTNFEFPLERI
-386 SPELLDELQR
+386 HPELLDELKR
-396 VAPSALTLTSDKLVI
+396 VAPSALTITADKLVI
-411 KHLYTERKMIPLNL
+411 RHLYTERKMTPLNL
-425 YLDNADEQQTR
+425 YLEQADEQQTR

-498 DELSAEPWY
+498 DELSSEPWY

-514 FPEEFATFLLQKR
+514 FPEEFATFLLQKPL
-527 QVREIMMQVHSELFD
+527 VREIMLALHKEMFE
-542 ASYWQGLQA
+542 ASFWQGLQQK
-551 NIQGGSFEDVYPY
+551 IQGGHIEDVFPY
-564 RRKKRF
+564 RRRKRF
-570 RYQQGE
+570 CYQRG
-576 RDAQAKPPSPDGSSV
+576 G
-591 P
+591 

>member
-1 MDKALGQA
+1 MQQPLEQA

-22 SRFLDIT
+22 SRFLEIT

-35 FEHGDWLG
+35 FENSDWLG

-53 LYDHHVGATTAL
+53 LYDHHVGATASS
-65 IRTMM
+65 IRQMM
-70 GEQVATQDLLKRVK
+70 GEHHATQELLKRVK
-84 SAFSDLLPGCANFE
+84 SAFSDLLPRCDNFE

-123 IHPFRSRG
+123 IHPFVSRG
-131 EHPDLSAQLRIY
+131 EKPDLSALLRIY
-143 PGSLAELPHSLRQL
+143 RTDLAHLPQTLSQL
-157 FADYPFTLP
+157 LGDYSFTLP
-166 YEDKERDIA
+166 YEDKQRDIVDI
-175 HICRHLAQSGPAVL
+175 HRHLAENGPQIL
-189 RTAPFTLELLR
+189 HDEPFAIELLK

-206 KGAYLVGLVRCQDR
+206 KGAYLVGLIRARDQVF
-220 VYPFILPLL
+220 PFILPLL
-229 STGQHIY
+229 STGHSIY
-236 VDTLIFEPE
+236 VDTVIFEPD

-252 FARAYFMVYAPE
+252 FARAYFMVYARE
-264 PALIVAFLRQI
+264 PALFVAFLRQI
-275 LPHKPD
+275 MPHKPD
-281 YELYN
+281 YEIYN

-295 TEFYR
+295 TELYR
-300 HYRQH
+300 HYRHHLAQ
-305 MAMSRDQFV
+305 SRDQFI

-386 SPELLDELQR
+386 SPELLAELKT
-396 VAPSALTLTSDKLVI
+396 VAPSALTISDDKLVI

-425 YLDNADEQQTR
+425 YLDKADEQQTR

-498 DELSAEPWY
+498 DEWSAEPWY

-514 FPEEFATFLLQKR
+514 FPEEFATFLLQKP
-527 QVREIMMQVHSELFD
+527 QVREIMLQLHKEMFD
-542 ASYWQGLQA
+542 ANYWKMLQS
-551 NIQGGSFEDVYPY
+551 NIKVGVFEDVYPY

-570 RYQQGE
+570 KYLRG
-576 RDAQAKPPSPDGSSV
+576 G
-591 P
+591 

>member
-1 MDKALGQA
+1 MPQPLEQA
-9 VAETILQRFESFY
+9 IAETILQRFTSFY
-22 SRFLDIT
+22 GHFLAIT

-35 FEHGDWLG
+35 FEHSDWLG

-53 LYDHHVGATTAL
+53 LYDHYVGTTTTNIKL
-65 IRTMM
+65 MM
-70 GEQVATQDLLKRVK
+70 GERTPTQALLKRVK
-84 SAFSDLLPGCANFE
+84 GAFSDLLPQCDNVE

-110 IFRHRNIRDENLY
+110 IFRHRNIFAENLY
-123 IHPFRSRG
+123 IHPFISRA
-131 EHPDLSAQLRIY
+131 EQPDLSPLLRVYRTTLSHLPQTLSQLL
-143 PGSLAELPHSLRQL
+143 G
-157 FADYPFTLP
+157 DYTFTLP
-166 YEDKERDIA
+166 YEDKQQDIVD
-175 HICRHLAQSGPAVL
+175 ICRHLAESGPAIL
-189 RTAPFTLELLR
+189 HHEPFAIELLK

-206 KGAYLVGLVRCQDR
+206 KGAYLVGLIRVKGE

-229 STGQHIY
+229 GTGHSLF
-236 VDTLIFEPE
+236 VDTVIFEPE

-252 FARAYFMVYAPE
+252 FARAYFMVYAPV
-264 PALIVAFLRQI
+264 PALLVAFLRQI
-275 LPHKPD
+275 LPHKAD
-281 YELYN
+281 YEIYN

-300 HYRQH
+300 HYLRH
-305 MAMSRDQFV
+305 VAASRDLFI

-347 DVSHEQVKAKYRLVK
+347 EVSHAQVKAKYRLVK

-372 TQEFTNFEFPLDRI
+372 TQEFTNFEFPLARI
-386 SPELLDELQR
+386 SPELFAELTA
-396 VAPSALTLTSDKLVI
+396 VAPSAITVSGDKLVI
-411 KHLYTERKMIPLNL
+411 KHLYTERKMTPLNL
-425 YLDNADEQQTR
+425 YLDSADEQQTR

-514 FPEEFATFLLQKR
+514 FPEEFATFLLQKPM
-527 QVREIMMQVHSELFD
+527 VRTVMMQSHKELFD
-542 ASYWQGLQA
+542 ASYWQGLQS
-551 NIQGGSFEDVYPY
+551 NIKEGVFADVYPY

-570 RYQQGE
+570 KYQRG
-576 RDAQAKPPSPDGSSV
+576 G
-591 P
+591 

>member
-1 MDKALGQA
+1 MQQPLEQA

-22 SRFLDIT
+22 SRFLEIT

-35 FEHGDWLG
+35 FENSDWLG

-53 LYDHHVGATTAL
+53 LYDHHVGATASS
-65 IRTMM
+65 IRQMM
-70 GEQVATQDLLKRVK
+70 GEHHATQALLKQVK
-84 SAFSDLLPGCANFE
+84 SAFSDLLPKCENFE

-123 IHPFRSRG
+123 IHPFVSRG
-131 EHPDLSAQLRIY
+131 EKPDLSALLRVYRTDLAHLPQTLSQLL
-143 PGSLAELPHSLRQL
+143 G
-157 FADYPFTLP
+157 DYSFTLP
-166 YEDKERDIA
+166 YEDKQRDIVDI
-175 HICRHLAQSGPAVL
+175 HRHLAENGPQIL
-189 RTAPFTLELLR
+189 HDEPFAIELLK

-206 KGAYLVGLVRCQDR
+206 KGAYLVGLIRARDQVF
-220 VYPFILPLL
+220 PFILPLL
-229 STGQHIY
+229 STGHSIY
-236 VDTLIFEPE
+236 VDTVIFEPD

-252 FARAYFMVYAPE
+252 FARAYFMVYARE
-264 PALIVAFLRQI
+264 PALFVAFLRQI
-275 LPHKPD
+275 MPHKPD
-281 YELYN
+281 YEIYN

-295 TEFYR
+295 TELYR
-300 HYRQH
+300 HYRH
-305 MAMSRDQFV
+305 HLALSRDQFI

-386 SPELLDELQR
+386 SPELLAELKV
-396 VAPSALTLTSDKLVI
+396 VAPSALTITDDKLVI

-425 YLDNADEQQTR
+425 YLDKADEQQTR

-498 DELSAEPWY
+498 DEWSAEPWY

-514 FPEEFATFLLQKR
+514 FPEEFATFLLQKP
-527 QVREIMMQVHSELFD
+527 QVREIMLQLHKEMFD
-542 ASYWQGLQA
+542 ANYWKMLQS
-551 NIQGGSFEDVYPY
+551 NIKVGVFEDVYP
-564 RRKKRF
+564 
-570 RYQQGE
+570 
-576 RDAQAKPPSPDGSSV
+576 
-591 P
+591 

>member
-1 MDKALGQA
+1 MQQPLEQA

-22 SRFLDIT
+22 SRFLEIT

-35 FEHGDWLG
+35 FENSDWLG

-53 LYDHHVGATTAL
+53 LYDHHVGATASS
-65 IRTMM
+65 IRQMM
-70 GEQVATQDLLKRVK
+70 GEHHATQELLKRVK
-84 SAFSDLLPGCANFE
+84 SAFSDLLPRCDNFE

-123 IHPFRSRG
+123 IHPFVSRG
-131 EHPDLSAQLRIY
+131 DKPDLSALLRIY
-143 PGSLAELPHSLRQL
+143 RTDLAHLPQTLSQL
-157 FADYPFTLP
+157 LGDYSFTLP
-166 YEDKERDIA
+166 YEDKQRDIVDI
-175 HICRHLAQSGPAVL
+175 HRHLAENGPQIL
-189 RTAPFTLELLR
+189 HDEPFAIELLK

-206 KGAYLVGLVRCQDR
+206 KGAYLVGLIRARDQVF
-220 VYPFILPLL
+220 PFILPLL
-229 STGQHIY
+229 STGHSIY
-236 VDTLIFEPE
+236 VDTVIFEPD

-252 FARAYFMVYAPE
+252 FARAYFMVYARE
-264 PALIVAFLRQI
+264 PALFVAFLRQI
-275 LPHKPD
+275 MPHKPD
-281 YELYN
+281 YEIYN

-295 TEFYR
+295 TELYR
-300 HYRQH
+300 HYRHHLAQ
-305 MAMSRDQFV
+305 SRDQFI

-386 SPELLDELQR
+386 SPELLAELKT
-396 VAPSALTLTSDKLVI
+396 VAPSALTISDDKLVI

-425 YLDNADEQQTR
+425 YLDKADEQQTR

-487 FRQIPPPRYPE
+487 FRQIPPPRYP
-498 DELSAEPWY
+498 
-507 SVAPNDI
+507 
-514 FPEEFATFLLQKR
+514 
-527 QVREIMMQVHSELFD
+527 
-542 ASYWQGLQA
+542 
-551 NIQGGSFEDVYPY
+551 
-564 RRKKRF
+564 
-570 RYQQGE
+570 
-576 RDAQAKPPSPDGSSV
+576 
-591 P
+591 

>member
-1 MDKALGQA
+1 MQQPLEQA

-22 SRFLDIT
+22 SRFLEIT

-35 FEHGDWLG
+35 FENSDWLG

-53 LYDHHVGATTAL
+53 LYDHHVGATASS
-65 IRTMM
+65 IRQMM
-70 GEQVATQDLLKRVK
+70 GEHHATQELLKRVK
-84 SAFSDLLPGCANFE
+84 SAFSDLLPKCENFE

-123 IHPFRSRG
+123 IHPFVSRG
-131 EHPDLSAQLRIY
+131 EKPDLSALLRVYRSDLAHLPQTLSQLL
-143 PGSLAELPHSLRQL
+143 G
-157 FADYPFTLP
+157 DYSFTLP
-166 YEDKERDIA
+166 YEDKQRDIVDI
-175 HICRHLAQSGPAVL
+175 HRHLAENGPQIL
-189 RTAPFTLELLR
+189 HDEPFAIELLK

-206 KGAYLVGLVRCQDR
+206 KGAYLVGLIRARDQVF
-220 VYPFILPLL
+220 PFILPLL
-229 STGQHIY
+229 STGQSIY
-236 VDTLIFEPE
+236 VDTVIFEPD

-252 FARAYFMVYAPE
+252 FARAYFMVYARE
-264 PALIVAFLRQI
+264 PALFVAFLRQI
-275 LPHKPD
+275 MPHKPD
-281 YELYN
+281 YEIYN

-295 TEFYR
+295 TELYR
-300 HYRQH
+300 HYRHHLAQ
-305 MAMSRDQFV
+305 SRDQFI

-386 SPELLDELQR
+386 SPELLAELKT
-396 VAPSALTLTSDKLVI
+396 VAPSALTITDDKLVI

-425 YLDNADEQQTR
+425 YLDKADEQQTR

-498 DELSAEPWY
+498 DEWSAEPWY

-514 FPEEFATFLLQKR
+514 FPEEFATFLLQKP
-527 QVREIMMQVHSELFD
+527 QVREIMLQLHKEMFD
-542 ASYWQGLQA
+542 ANYWKMLQS
-551 NIQGGSFEDVYPY
+551 NIKVGVFDDVYPY

-570 RYQQGE
+570 KYQRG
-576 RDAQAKPPSPDGSSV
+576 G
-591 P
+591 

>member
-1 MDKALGQA
+1 MQQPLEQA

-22 SRFLDIT
+22 SRFLEIT

-35 FEHGDWLG
+35 FENSDWLG

-53 LYDHHVGATTAL
+53 LYDHHVGATASS
-65 IRTMM
+65 IRQMM
-70 GEQVATQDLLKRVK
+70 GEHHATQELLKRVK
-84 SAFSDLLPGCANFE
+84 SAFSDLLPRCDNFE

-123 IHPFRSRG
+123 IHPFVSRG
-131 EHPDLSAQLRIY
+131 EKPDLSALLRIY
-143 PGSLAELPHSLRQL
+143 RTDLAHLPQTLSQL
-157 FADYPFTLP
+157 LGDYSFTLP
-166 YEDKERDIA
+166 YEDKQRDIVDI
-175 HICRHLAQSGPAVL
+175 HRHLAENGPQIIHDE
-189 RTAPFTLELLR
+189 PFAIELLK

-206 KGAYLVGLVRCQDR
+206 KGAYLVGLIRARDQVF
-220 VYPFILPLL
+220 PFILPLL
-229 STGQHIY
+229 STGHSIY
-236 VDTLIFEPE
+236 VDTVIFEPD

-252 FARAYFMVYAPE
+252 FARAYFMVYARE
-264 PALIVAFLRQI
+264 PALFVAFLRQI
-275 LPHKPD
+275 MPHKPD
-281 YELYN
+281 YEIYN

-295 TEFYR
+295 TELYR
-300 HYRQH
+300 HYRHHLAQ
-305 MAMSRDQFV
+305 SRDQFI

-386 SPELLDELQR
+386 SPELLAELKT
-396 VAPSALTLTSDKLVI
+396 VAPSALTISDDKLVI

-425 YLDNADEQQTR
+425 YLDKADEQQTR

-498 DELSAEPWY
+498 DEWSADPWY

-514 FPEEFATFLLQKR
+514 FPR
-527 QVREIMMQVHSELFD
+527 S
-542 ASYWQGLQA
+542 S
-551 NIQGGSFEDVYPY
+551 
-564 RRKKRF
+564 
-570 RYQQGE
+570 
-576 RDAQAKPPSPDGSSV
+576 PPSCCKSRRCGRSCCSCTRRCSTPTTGRCCKATSR
-591 P
+591 

>member
-1 MDKALGQA
+1 MPQPLEQA

-22 SRFLDIT
+22 SRFLEIT
-29 QGSKSR
+29 RGSKSR
-35 FEHGDWLG
+35 FENSDWLG

-53 LYDHHVGATTAL
+53 LYDHHVGATASS
-65 IRTMM
+65 IRQMM
-70 GEQVATQDLLKRVK
+70 GEHHATQALLKRVK
-84 SAFSDLLPGCANFE
+84 GAFSDLLPHCENYE

-123 IHPFRSRG
+123 IHPFLSRG
-131 EHPDLSAQLRIY
+131 EHPDL
-143 PGSLAELPHSLRQL
+143 GSLLRVYRTDLAHLPQTLSQL
-157 FADYPFTLP
+157 LGDYSFTLP
-166 YEDKERDIA
+166 YEDKQRDIVDI
-175 HICRHLAQSGPAVL
+175 HHHLAENGPQIL
-189 RTAPFTLELLR
+189 HEEPFTIELLK

-206 KGAYLVGLVRCQDR
+206 KGAYLVGLIR
-220 VYPFILPLL
+220 VKGQVLPFILPLL
-229 STGQHIY
+229 STGQSIY
-236 VDTLIFEPE
+236 VDTVIFEPAI
-245 LASIVFG
+245 ASIVFG
-252 FARAYFMVYAPE
+252 FARAYFMVYAPV
-264 PALIVAFLRQI
+264 PALFVIFLRQI
-275 LPHKPD
+275 MPHKAD
-281 YELYN
+281 YEIYN

-295 TEFYR
+295 TELYR
-300 HYRQH
+300 HYQQH
-305 MAMSRDQFV
+305 LAQSREQFV

-347 DVSHEQVKAKYRLVK
+347 EVSHAQVKEKYRLVK

-372 TQEFTNFEFPLDRI
+372 TQEFTNFEFPLERI
-386 SPELLDELQR
+386 SPELLAELKA

-425 YLDNADEQQTR
+425 YLDKADEQQTR

-498 DELSAEPWY
+498 DEWSAEPWY

-514 FPEEFATFLLQKR
+514 FPEEFATFLLQKP
-527 QVREIMMQVHSELFD
+527 QVREIMMQLHKELFD
-542 ASYWQGLQA
+542 ASYWQKLQDNIKEGL
-551 NIQGGSFEDVYPY
+551 FEDVYPY

-570 RYQQGE
+570 KYQRG
-576 RDAQAKPPSPDGSSV
+576 G
-591 P
+591 

>member
-1 MDKALGQA
+1 MQQPLEQA

-22 SRFLDIT
+22 SRFLEIT

-35 FEHGDWLG
+35 FENSDWLG

-53 LYDHHVGATTAL
+53 LYDHHVGATASS
-65 IRTMM
+65 IRQMM
-70 GEQVATQDLLKRVK
+70 GEHHATQELLKRVK
-84 SAFSDLLPGCANFE
+84 SAFSDLLPRCDNFE

-123 IHPFRSRG
+123 IHPFVSRG
-131 EHPDLSAQLRIY
+131 EKPDLSALLRVYRTDLAHLPQTLSQLL
-143 PGSLAELPHSLRQL
+143 G
-157 FADYPFTLP
+157 DYSFTLP
-166 YEDKERDIA
+166 YEDKQRDIVDI
-175 HICRHLAQSGPAVL
+175 HRHLAENGPQIL
-189 RTAPFTLELLR
+189 HDEPFAIELLK

-206 KGAYLVGLVRCQDR
+206 KGAYLVGLIRARDQVF
-220 VYPFILPLL
+220 PFILPLL
-229 STGQHIY
+229 STGHSIY
-236 VDTLIFEPE
+236 VDTVIFEPD

-252 FARAYFMVYAPE
+252 FARAYFMVYARE
-264 PALIVAFLRQI
+264 PALFVAFLRQI
-275 LPHKPD
+275 MPHKPD
-281 YELYN
+281 YEIYN

-295 TEFYR
+295 TELYR
-300 HYRQH
+300 HYRHHLAQ
-305 MAMSRDQFV
+305 SRDQFI

-386 SPELLDELQR
+386 SPELLAELKT
-396 VAPSALTLTSDKLVI
+396 VAPSALTITDDKLVI

-425 YLDNADEQQTR
+425 YLDKADEQQTR

-498 DELSAEPWY
+498 DEWSAEPWY

-514 FPEEFATFLLQKR
+514 FPEEFATFLLQKP
-527 QVREIMMQVHSELFD
+527 QVREIMLQLHKEMFDANYWKILQSNIKVGLFD
-542 ASYWQGLQA
+542 
-551 NIQGGSFEDVYPY
+551 DVYPY

-570 RYQQGE
+570 KYQRG
-576 RDAQAKPPSPDGSSV
+576 G
-591 P
+591 

>member
-1 MDKALGQA
+1 MPQPLEQA

-22 SRFLDIT
+22 SRFLEIT
-29 QGSKSR
+29 RGSKSR
-35 FEHGDWLG
+35 FENSDWLG

-53 LYDHHVGATTAL
+53 LYDHHVGATASS
-65 IRTMM
+65 IRQMM
-70 GEQVATQDLLKRVK
+70 GEHHATQALLKRVK
-84 SAFSDLLPGCANFE
+84 GAFSDLLPHCENFE

-123 IHPFRSRG
+123 IHPFLSRG
-131 EHPDLSAQLRIY
+131 EHPDLGNLLRVYRTDLAHLPQTLSQLL
-143 PGSLAELPHSLRQL
+143 G
-157 FADYPFTLP
+157 DYSFTLP
-166 YEDKERDIA
+166 YEDKQRDIVDI
-175 HICRHLAQSGPAVL
+175 HHHLAENGPQIL
-189 RTAPFTLELLR
+189 HEEPFTIELLK

-206 KGAYLVGLVRCQDR
+206 KGAYLVGLVRVKGQ
-220 VYPFILPLL
+220 VLPFILPLL
-229 STGQHIY
+229 STGQSIY
-236 VDTLIFEPE
+236 VDTVIFEPAI
-245 LASIVFG
+245 ASIVFG
-252 FARAYFMVYAPE
+252 FARAYFMVYAPV
-264 PALIVAFLRQI
+264 PALFVIFLRQI
-275 LPHKPD
+275 MPHKAD
-281 YELYN
+281 YEIYN

-295 TEFYR
+295 TELYR
-300 HYRQH
+300 HYQQH
-305 MAMSRDQFV
+305 LAQSREQFV

-347 DVSHEQVKAKYRLVK
+347 EVSHAQVKEKYRLVK

-372 TQEFTNFEFPLDRI
+372 TQEFTNFEFPLERI
-386 SPELLDELQR
+386 SPELLAELKA
-396 VAPSALTLTSDKLVI
+396 VAPSALTITSDKLVI

-425 YLDNADEQQTR
+425 YLDKADEQQTR

-498 DELSAEPWY
+498 DEWSAEPWY

-514 FPEEFATFLLQKR
+514 FPEEFATFLLQKP
-527 QVREIMMQVHSELFD
+527 QVREIMMQLHKELFD
-542 ASYWQGLQA
+542 ASYWQKLQGNIKEGL
-551 NIQGGSFEDVYPY
+551 FEDVYPY

-570 RYQQGE
+570 KYQRG
-576 RDAQAKPPSPDGSSV
+576 G
-591 P
+591 